1 MEITKNQVLEAK
13 KILKE
18 YKRQRNA
25 EERAKK
31 CALPCSALVHEYL
44 KRKSNGLSYDSWDAE
59 SKKLYRAVKS
69 AEQSALNY
77 RRRKGIAE
85 ASKIRRIR
93 WTVAMKNALQDN
105 DTAYLKA
112 CGLTDQ
118 AIVSMQWRIAH
129 ESGKDKLK

>member
-1 MEITKNQVLEAK
+1 MEITKDQVLEAK

-18 YKRQRNA
+18 YERQRDA

-31 CALPCSALVHEYL
+31 CALPCTALVHNYL
-44 KRKSNGLSYDSWDAE
+44 KSKSGGRSYKAWDAE
-59 SKKLYRAVKS
+59 SQKLYRAVKS

-93 WTVAMKNALQDN
+93 WNVAMKNALQDN

-118 AIVSMQWRIAH
+118 AIVSMRWRIAH
-129 ESGKDKLK
+129 ESSKENLK